1 MTYEE
6 FIVELRTAGISGREL
21 ARLLALNE
29 NTIANYKPGG
39 QVPSNLAVI
48 AVLIRVLEQNGI
60 PYRDQIVSLQL
71 KPNARRGRSISA
83 APTT

>member
-6 FIVELRTAGISGREL
+6 FIVELRTAGISGREV

-29 NTIANYKPGG
+29 NTIANYKRGG
-39 QVPSNLAVI
+39 VVPSNLAVI

-60 PYRDQIVSLQL
+60 PYRDQILSLQL